1 MTKPLN
7 ETATESESDYDKGMR
22 TRRAVLGDKWVDR
35 SLSRRTEFNAEF
47 QDLITRYAWNEI
59 WNRPGLDR
67 QMRRVMVLSVTMAM
81 GRWEE
86 FELHVRAALQATDGT
101 GLSAEQMKEVLLQ
114 NAIYAG
120 VPASNTAFNL
130 AQGILNELAAAQE
143 G

>member
-1 MTKPLN
+1 MTDKTNPPT
-7 ETATESESDYDKGMR
+7 ETSQSAYEKGLGI
-22 TRRAVLGDKWVDR
+22 RREVLGDKWVDR
-35 SLSRRTEFNAEF
+35 SLARRTEFNTEF
-47 QDLITRYAWNEI
+47 QEMITRYAWNEI
-59 WNRPGLDR
+59 WSRPGLSR
-67 QMRRVMVLSVTMAM
+67 QMRRIMVLSVTMSL

-101 GLSAEQMKEVLLQ
+101 GLTAEELKEVLLQ

-130 AQGILNELAAAQE
+130 AQNILNEVQ